1 MKKFVLFS
9 TLILSLIL
17 SSFTAYGAAPIAN
30 AVTTDIVASIDGAP
44 IPCYNLFGKVC
55 IFAEDLEDYGF
66 DVSYDN
72 NEKKLYI
79 NRYQEINKP
88 ITATYVPPQN
98 RPIGRLAYKVYPS
111 NLVTTVDG
119 NKMSSFRADGKTL
132 IYFKALEPYGDV
144 VWNGETRTV
153 TYTSIAPWKYTLLDS
168 GKDTTADISDFS
180 LTLTKNAAGGFDV
193 AEKNMQ
199 YMTAPTLTGGN
210 TPNVAFEI
218 SFVEAFTGST
228 TAAVENFL
236 YDTLNANLGEWIT
249 NDTTR
254 INEHMKVTIN
264 GEPVPVTWV
273 SRLIGNGHS
282 DYKFIFAKKVKTL
295 DDLQSISI
303 TFQA

>member
-144 VWNGETRTV
+144 VWNAQNRTV
-153 TYTSIAPWKYTLLDS
+153 SFSSVPLWKYMLPDS
-168 GKDTTADISDFS
+168 GKDTSARISDFS

-199 YMTAPTLTGGN
+199 YLTSPTITGGR
-210 TPNVAFEI
+210 TPYTTFEF
-218 SFVEAFTGST
+218 SLYMDVTEQTGQVST
-228 TAAVENFL
+228 LL
-236 YDTLNANLGEWIT
+236 YKMLNADLDEWIT
-249 NDTTR
+249 NDTTFA
-254 INEHMKVTIN
+254 NEHMKVTIN

-273 SRLIGNGHS
+273 SALAGNGHS
-282 DYKFIFAKKVKTL
+282 DYKFILGKKVKTL

-303 TFQA
+303 TLQ

>member
-1 MKKFVLFS
+1 
-9 TLILSLIL
+9 
-17 SSFTAYGAAPIAN
+17 
-30 AVTTDIVASIDGAP
+30 
-44 IPCYNLFGKVC
+44 
-55 IFAEDLEDYGF
+55 
-66 DVSYDN
+66 
-72 NEKKLYI
+72 
-79 NRYQEINKP
+79 
-88 ITATYVPPQN
+88 
-98 RPIGRLAYKVYPS
+98 
-111 NLVTTVDG
+111 
-119 NKMSSFRADGKTL
+119 MSSFRADGKTL

-210 TPNVAFEI
+210 TPNVAFGD
-218 SFVEAFTGST
+218 FFCRRRLRVQRQQQ
-228 TAAVENFL
+228 VENFL

>member
-72 NEKKLYI
+72 NENRLYI
-79 NRYQEINKP
+79 SRYPEINKP
-88 ITATYVPPQN
+88 ITATYVPPQH
-98 RPIGRLAYKVYPS
+98 RPIGRLAFKVYPS

-144 VWNGETRTV
+144 VWNAQNRTV
-153 TYTSIAPWKYTLLDS
+153 SFTSVPLWKYTLPDS
-168 GKDTTADISDFS
+168 GKDTSARISDFS

-199 YMTAPTLTGGN
+199 YLTSPTITGGR
-210 TPNVAFEI
+210 TPYTTFEF
-218 SFVEAFTGST
+218 SLYMDVTEQTGQVST
-228 TAAVENFL
+228 LL
-236 YDTLNANLGEWIT
+236 YKMLNADLDEWIT
-249 NDTTR
+249 NDTTFA
-254 INEHMKVTIN
+254 NEHMKVTIN

-273 SRLIGNGHS
+273 SALAGNGHS
-282 DYKFIFAKKVKTL
+282 DYKFILGKKVKTL

-303 TFQA
+303 TFQV